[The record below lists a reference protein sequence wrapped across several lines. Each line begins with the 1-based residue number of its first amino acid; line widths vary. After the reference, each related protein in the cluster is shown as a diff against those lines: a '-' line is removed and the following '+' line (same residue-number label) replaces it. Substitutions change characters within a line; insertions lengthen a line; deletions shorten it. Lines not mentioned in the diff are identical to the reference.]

1 MSKYLSTVLCGEHPE
16 LEGLR
21 WRGNRKCVKCDAE
34 RSKLRVQERRKDETK
49 RKAEYKKI
57 VDKRREK
64 YANDPLFREKER
76 ARARD
81 AARAR
86 RAAAKSSLGPP
97 SFASNTREIA
107 LGIASVV

>member
-1 MSKYLSTVLCGEHPE
+1 MSKYLSVVLCSEHPE

-21 WRGNRKCVKCDAE
+21 WRGNRRCVKCDAE
-34 RSKLRVQERRKDETK
+34 RSKIRVRERRKDETK

-76 ARARD
+76 ARTRD
-81 AARAR
+81 AARVR

-97 SFASNTREIA
+97 SLGSNTREIA

>member
-1 MSKYLSTVLCGEHPE
+1 MSKYLSTVLCSEHPE

-86 RAAAKSSLGPP
+86 RAAAKPSLKPP
-97 SFASNTREIA
+97 SIGSNTREIA
-107 LGIASVV
+107 MGIASVV